1 MTDSSASDIVSA
13 DKTAVAVIVAAMN
26 ADDTIGRAV
35 LSALKQPETGQ
46 VIVVDDGSSDDTAD
60 AARAVDDGTG
70 RLTVIKL
77 EKNKGPSAARNLA
90 LEKVT
95 MPWITI
101 LDSDDFMDDGRLG
114 RLLEAAGDTYEFVAD
129 DLFLVTEGDEYG
141 ERRIMWEQD
150 NMDGPVQLTLE
161 YFVRAN
167 IPQKGRRRRE
177 LGFIKPL
184 MKTSRLRD
192 LGLKY
197 DETMRLSEDFDLYCR
212 LLASGAPALLT
223 APMGYIAVRRPDSL
237 SGNHN
242 HLALKQ
248 VYLSA
253 IDLEGL
259 EGISAEEQSALSDYR
274 TVMNRRYRWPWL
286 IHAVK
291 ERKFGEIADCFRTSP
306 DVIAHL
312 FGKLFETGLGKLS
325 PSR

>member
-1 MTDSSASDIVSA
+1 MIQTAPINGDLST
-13 DKTAVAVIVAAMN
+13 KGAVAVIIAAMN

-35 LSALKQPETGQ
+35 QSALKQPETGQ
-46 VIVVDDGSSDDTAD
+46 VIVVDDGSKDDTAG
-60 AARAVDDGTG
+60 AARAADDATN

-77 EKNKGPSAARNLA
+77 DKNKGPSAARNIA
-90 LEKVT
+90 LNEVKT
-95 MPWITI
+95 PWITI
-101 LDSDDFMDDGRLG
+101 LDSDDFMDEGRLG
-114 RLLEAAGDTYEFVAD
+114 KMLEIAGDTYEFVAD
-129 DLFLVTEGDEYG
+129 DLFLVTEGDEFG
-141 ERRIMWEQD
+141 ERRIMWEQE
-150 NMDGPVQLTLE
+150 NMSGPVPLTLE

-192 LGLKY
+192 LGLRY

-212 LLASGAPALLT
+212 LLGSGTPAVLT
-223 APMGYIAVRRPDSL
+223 EPMGYIAVRRPDSL

-259 EGISAEEQSALSDYR
+259 TGISNTEKQALSEYR
-274 TVMNRRYRWPWL
+274 AVMNRRYRWPWL

-291 ERKFGEIADCFRTSP
+291 EKKLGEIAACFATSP
-306 DVIAHL
+306 SVVVHL
-312 FGKLFETGLGKLS
+312 FGKLFETGIGKVS
-325 PSR
+325 TSR